1 MIKSCELKK
10 IDNESS
16 LLRFHMKT
24 QTWTLGLWKDDH
36 VQGTM
41 AISWHWWHCSSPAVV
56 WNVCVLLMQPM
67 TMTRPTHPSLF
78 ICTINT
84 HIHMED
90 VWKIIDEH
98 PKNNI
103 WNYLNL
109 FLPKIDSS
117 FSPSRWKASQKSPF
131 FQNTSPKKELI
142 RSSVSPQPRSLECN

>member
-84 HIHMED
+84 HIHIEGL
-90 VWKIIDEH
+90 WKIIDEH
-98 PKNNI
+98 LKNII

-109 FLPKIDSS
+109 FSENRFVIFTFPLKRHLKI
-117 FSPSRWKASQKSPF
+117 AS

-142 RSSVSPQPRSLECN
+142 LSSVSPQPRSLGCN

>member
-84 HIHMED
+84 HIHIED

-98 PKNNI
+98 LKNNI

-109 FLPKIDSS
+109 FSGIRFIIFTFPKRHLI
-117 FSPSRWKASQKSPF
+117 KSPAF
-131 FQNTSPKKELI
+131 KHTSPKKELI
-142 RSSVSPQPRSLECN
+142 LSSVSPQPRSSGCN